1 MSTAAETGAE
11 LSRRIAEIGA
21 ALELAGDRIDA
32 DVVGRARADLAAVTQ
47 RVELGVDY
55 TVVALVGGTG
65 SGKSSL
71 FNALTRLEFAD
82 VGVLR
87 PTTARAAACVW
98 GSDATALLDFLQVD
112 PKRRIQR
119 VSELDAGTGEEALN
133 GLVLLD
139 LPDHDSVEEDHALQV
154 NRLLPLI
161 DLLVWVV
168 DPQKYADNALH
179 EKYLRALAAR
189 HEAMIVV
196 INQIDTIPERSRDP
210 VRDDVRRLIDEDG
223 LGDVRIRMVSARA
236 GDGVE
241 ALHGELGEVIAG
253 ESISARTARS
263 EIDAITERLRPHLGD
278 GEPQP
283 PYEEATAERIAV
295 AAGVPSVTES
305 IRSAVSSPRRV
316 ALSPVQQ
323 PARSRIEAI
332 RDRWIAEATKGLPP
346 LWLESVTATV
356 PDGAE
361 FDAHVWKV
369 LSAEELPS
377 AQDGAAA
384 RRRILGVLAT
394 VLGAALVIGALVIL
408 VLHTPVPA
416 AALAAGGVV
425 VLIGGILLL
434 SAAKRQRQATA
445 VARSED
451 YLTRTTSAIADVVR
465 RDLREPTAGALA
477 DHAAVRRG
485 IRGA

>member
-1 MSTAAETGAE
+1 MSNAEDAGAE
-11 LSRRIAEIGA
+11 LGRRIADIDA
-21 ALELAGDRIDA
+21 ALDLAADRIDS
-32 DVVGRARADLAAVTQ
+32 DVVTQARLDLAAVTR

-87 PTTARAAACVW
+87 PTTAQAAACVW
-98 GSDATALLDFLQVD
+98 GSEATALLDFLQVD
-112 PKRRIQR
+112 PRRRIQR

-189 HEAMIVV
+189 HEAMLVV
-196 INQIDTIPERSRDP
+196 INQIDTIPEHSRDR
-210 VRDDVRRLIDEDG
+210 VLQDVRRLIDEDG
-223 LGDVRIRMVSARA
+223 LADVRIRLVSARTNE
-236 GDGVE
+236 GVE
-241 ALHGELGEVIAG
+241 ALHRELGEVIAG
-253 ESISARTARS
+253 ESIGARTARS
-263 EIDAITERLRPHLGD
+263 EIVAIAERLRPHLGD
-278 GEPQP
+278 VEPQP
-283 PYEEATAERIAV
+283 PYAEVTAERIAV

-305 IRSAVSSPRRV
+305 IRSAVSSSRRV

-332 RDRWIAEATKGLPP
+332 RDRWLAEATNGLPP
-346 LWLESVTATV
+346 RWLEAVTATV
-356 PDGAE
+356 PDGAD
-361 FDAHVWKV
+361 FDAHVWKA
-369 LSAEELPS
+369 LSDEDLPS
-377 AQDGAAA
+377 SHDGAAA
-384 RRRILGVLAT
+384 RRRLLGLLATILGVALI
-394 VLGAALVIGALVIL
+394 LGAIVVLA
-408 VLHTPVPA
+408 LHTALPA
-416 AALAAGGVV
+416 TALAAGGVV
-425 VLIGGILLL
+425 VLIGGLLL
-434 SAAKRQRQATA
+434 LNAAKRQRQATA

-451 YLTRTTSAIADVVR
+451 YLARTTGAIGSVVAK
-465 RDLREPTAGALA
+465 DLSEPTAGPLA
-477 DHAAVRRG
+477 EHAAVRRG
-485 IRGA
+485 VLGS